1 MTGVFADNQPD
12 FTWLKPQEEKTFTQY
27 FMPYKH
33 VGRVKNATKDASVN
47 IELENGLCHIKAY
60 ASGKYPA
67 VSIRVEK
74 DGNVLFSETAPLS
87 PVDIYDGSFE
97 TDLTELTGCTI
108 SIRDASG
115 NVLVSYTQKPEELEP
130 TPEPAD
136 PLLAPEQL
144 KSTEELYL
152 GGLHLEQY
160 RHATYAPED
169 YYLEG
174 LKRRSFRPPS
184 KQCLRTS
191 SLPQRLL

>member
-1 MTGVFADNQPD
+1 MP
-12 FTWLKPQEEKTFTQY
+12 PKTLLL
-27 FMPYKH
+27 
-33 VGRVKNATKDASVN
+33 N

-115 NVLVSYTQKPEELEP
+115 NVLVSYTQKPEEPEP
-130 TPEPAD
+130 TP
-136 PLLAPEQL
+136 
-144 KSTEELYL
+144 
-152 GGLHLEQY
+152 
-160 RHATYAPED
+160 
-169 YYLEG
+169 
-174 LKRRSFRPPS
+174 
-184 KQCLRTS
+184 
-191 SLPQRLL
+191 

>member
-1 MTGVFADNQPD
+1 M
-12 FTWLKPQEEKTFTQY
+12 
-27 FMPYKH
+27 
-33 VGRVKNATKDASVN
+33 
-47 IELENGLCHIKAY
+47 
-60 ASGKYPA
+60 
-67 VSIRVEK
+67 EK

-115 NVLVSYTQKPEELEP
+115 NVLVSYTQKPEEPEP

-174 LKRRSFRPPS
+174 LKRDPSDLRLNNAYGLLLFRRG
-184 KQCLRTS
+184 CYF
-191 SLPQRLL
+191 